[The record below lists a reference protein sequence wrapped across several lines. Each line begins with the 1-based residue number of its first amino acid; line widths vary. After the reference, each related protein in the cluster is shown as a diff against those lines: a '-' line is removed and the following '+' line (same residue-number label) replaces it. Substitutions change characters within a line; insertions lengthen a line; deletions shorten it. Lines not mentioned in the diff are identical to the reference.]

1 MSDEDLRREVV
12 RVLEDMPPSAS
23 TAGHKILAR
32 GVLAL
37 LADRDRLAA
46 EVARLRAELERAA
59 YAFHSAHLGWEG
71 PCCCPAHKIASEALE
86 PK

>member
-1 MSDEDLRREVV
+1 MTDAERAEVQRLRKELAEVWQAV
-12 RVLEDMPPSAS
+12 TDAT
-23 TAGHKILAR
+23 TAG
-32 GVLAL
+32 VEL

-59 YAFHSAHLGWEG
+59 YAYHSAHLGWEG
-71 PCCCPAHKIASEALE
+71 PCCCPAHKIAAAALE